1 MAITLYDFL
10 SFPFNGGRGVRQNQI
25 DAAGIQSYFCSG
37 ISWDDESD
45 PAELRL
51 SQYFGANGGA
61 TIDGTIANILFRIP
75 AMTPRGVT
83 ELTARVVTGSGTD
96 SGLIV
101 RDLRDRRV
109 RARNLIPNGLYFAL
123 YATGSPGSLRF
134 IEPLPVRPQDF
145 AIWLGWFAS
154 PFDALAIATGTTFDV
169 PDVTIPSHPMNP
181 PPSPAFLVLG
191 TPATAP
197 PVERFVRTN
206 PGGTELVVAVATF
219 LNTLGLS
226 VGGVPFTWYAIG
238 PPAGLNAVE
247 TPGAP
252 VGRTYQVI
260 YGD

>member
-1 MAITLYDFL
+1 
-10 SFPFNGGRGVRQNQI
+10 
-25 DAAGIQSYFCSG
+25 
-37 ISWDDESD
+37 
-45 PAELRL
+45 
-51 SQYFGANGGA
+51 
-61 TIDGTIANILFRIP
+61 
-75 AMTPRGVT
+75 MTPRGVT

-101 RDLRDRRV
+101 RDLRDRRI
-109 RARNLIPNGLYFAL
+109 RARDLIPNGLYLAL

-145 AIWLGWFAS
+145 DIWLGWFAS
-154 PFDALAIATGTTFDV
+154 PFDAMAIATGTTFDV

-197 PVERFVRTN
+197 PVARFVRTN

-238 PPAGLNAVE
+238 PPCRSECGGDSGCAGRQNLPGDLRRLRMIDWSQIPVAVRSDLERDGVELLICVPSRNPTTGEDAIE
-247 TPGAP
+247 TKRVPLRAL
-252 VGRTYQVI
+252 R
-260 YGD
+260 DFLKE